1 MKRFLSLF
9 ATTIAMVVVL
19 AGCDATGSEE
29 TAIFNADSPF
39 PPTVEYDFVYDADN
53 VNSSGQVEV
62 TSRNEDNLTSILSD
76 NGFER
81 GDVRSA
87 RVDSVVLERIS
98 LGQST
103 GAVPKVFRYLT
114 GAEVFLGADET
125 GTRIADDNFST
136 EERTVRL
143 GGGTRD
149 VTDVVRGG
157 STKAF
162 LRLDTD
168 EEVTE
173 QDRVEVTVYFR
184 IEARV

>member
-9 ATTIAMVVVL
+9 ATAIAMTVVL

-29 TAIFNADSPF
+29 TAIFNAASPF

-76 NGFER
+76 NGFDR

-87 RVDSVVLERIS
+87 RVDSVVLDGIS
-98 LGQST
+98 LEQPT
-103 GAVPKVFRYLT
+103 GAVSKVFGYLT

-125 GTRIADDNFST
+125 GTRIADDNFSADGG
-136 EERTVRL
+136 TVRL